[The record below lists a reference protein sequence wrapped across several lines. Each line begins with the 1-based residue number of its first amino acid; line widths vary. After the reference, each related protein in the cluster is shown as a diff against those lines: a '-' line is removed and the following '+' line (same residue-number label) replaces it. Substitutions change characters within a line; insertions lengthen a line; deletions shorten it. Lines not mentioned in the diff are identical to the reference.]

1 MRSPPEQ
8 ELLGAMTSHGPS
20 RECYKP
26 SRKSRGRPAEA
37 SVVPAACCSAAS
49 TVSAQG
55 LRAELSA
62 ATASRRRRS
71 IAWRE
76 SCRAARAW
84 SRRKAQEGYRTTA
97 AGKQKR
103 NGQSRRY
110 RERVKS
116 RKPPA
121 DEAVG
126 DAARVITK
134 KFFRRLLRP
143 PRLLR
148 GVRASAALAVA
159 TLLLARVPA
168 CDGARLGTR
177 AALAT
182 DTRRLSGIPR
192 AAMCPGGG
200 NGAAS

>member
-1 MRSPPEQ
+1 MGPPES
-8 ELLGAMTSHGPS
+8 ATSHPENQEGGPRKRLARRPRPRLCLLKGCEQRFRPRRARQRYCS
-20 RECYKP
+20 EPCRE
-26 SRKSRGRPAEA
+26 
-37 SVVPAACCSAAS
+37 
-49 TVSAQG
+49 
-55 LRAELSA
+55 
-62 ATASRRRRS
+62 
-71 IAWRE
+71 
-76 SCRAARAW
+76 AARAW
-84 SRRKAQEGYRTTA
+84 TRRKAQERYRAKA

-110 RERVKS
+110 RERVRS
-116 RKPPA
+116 RKPA
-121 DEAVG
+121 AEEAIPEG
-126 DAARVITK
+126 ARVITK

-148 GVRASAALAVA
+148 EIRAPAALAVA
-159 TLLLARVPA
+159 ALLLARVPA

-192 AAMCPGGG
+192 AAKYPGGG

>member
-1 MRSPPEQ
+1 MGPPE
-8 ELLGAMTSHGPS
+8 GATSHPENQEGGQ
-20 RECYKP
+20 
-26 SRKSRGRPAEA
+26 RKRLTRRP
-37 SVVPAACCSAAS
+37 
-49 TVSAQG
+49 
-55 LRAELSA
+55 RF
-62 ATASRRRRS
+62 RRCLLKGCEQNFQPRRP
-71 IAWRE
+71 RQRYCGE
-76 SCRAARAW
+76 QCRKAARAW
-84 SRRKAQEGYRTTA
+84 SRWKAQEIYRATA

-121 DEAVG
+121 DEVVG

-134 KFFRRLLRP
+134 KFFRCLLRP
-143 PRLLR
+143 PWLLR
-148 GVRASAALAVA
+148 GVRPPAALACA
-159 TLLLARVPA
+159 TLLFARVPA

-177 AALAT
+177 ATLASY
-182 DTRRLSGIPR
+182 TRRLSGIAR